1 MGKVRATGR
10 QARQMCRMDKH
21 GFPRTQAKAHRLA
34 YGFQT
39 GDIVRAVV
47 PSGTKK
53 GTYLGKVAIRA
64 RGSFTIQGQVQDIHH
79 RFCTM
84 VQRCDGYSYTKGEAA
99 LPPAA

>member
-1 MGKVRATGR
+1 MRRVGATGR

-21 GFPRTQAKAHRLA
+21 GFPRTRAKAQRLA

-47 PSGTKK
+47 PTGTKK
-53 GTYLGKVAIRA
+53 GTYCGKVAIRA

-79 RFCTM
+79 RFCSM
-84 VQRCDGYSYTKGEAA
+84 VHRCDGYRYMQGEAA